1 MDNFD
6 LSMIDIERSTW
17 KSFAEVTKNFIENT
31 KSANQ
36 IGLVESLLAKL
47 HNIVTNMSMTHYKYE
62 YDSFP
67 DHLEIPLRFKI
78 YDGRLLLEASTQ
90 QL

>member
-1 MDNFD
+1 
-6 LSMIDIERSTW
+6 
-17 KSFAEVTKNFIENT
+17 
-31 KSANQ
+31 
-36 IGLVESLLAKL
+36 
-47 HNIVTNMSMTHYKYE
+47 MSMTHYKYE

-90 QL
+90 QLWPSSLEKIKKKESSIKQNKMKWIYLKELFCETIQICKYCYRSFGTLSF